1 MRSGTHISFYL
12 RGGTIHIHRST
23 IRALDN
29 PQFVRFLISDD
40 GTTLLVQSYYK
51 KDFRSFRVPEST
63 NDEIGRVQ
71 IHSKGL
77 CGVFMKRFGWKE
89 ELSYRIPGKP
99 FPTQGVAAFDL
110 TRAEVIHGWWQD
122 AKRM

>member
-1 MRSGTHISFYL
+1 MRSGARISFYL

-23 IRALDN
+23 IRALGS
-29 PQFVRFLISDD
+29 PSFIRFLISED
-40 GTTLLVQSYYK
+40 GATLLVQAYHK
-51 KDFRSFRVPEST
+51 KDFQSFRVPAVL

-77 CGVFMKRFGWKE
+77 CAVFIKQFGWNSDS
-89 ELSYRIPGKP
+89 SYRIPGKP
-99 FPTQGVAAFDL
+99 IPTQGVAAFDL
-110 TRAEVIHGWWQD
+110 TRADVIHGWWQE